1 MISFTQT
8 AIERLNDVIE
18 SHENVR
24 VAVMG
29 GGCSGMSYSLAIDA
43 EADEDDILITLD
55 SVNVYVDPHS
65 AAILEETVID
75 YVKTL
80 QTEGFVFNNQKA
92 NTTCGC
98 GMSFS

>member
-1 MISFTQT
+1 MISFTQA
-8 AIERLNDVIE
+8 AIERLNGAIE
-18 SHENVR
+18 PSESVR

-29 GGCSGMSYSLAIDA
+29 GGCSGMSYSLTI
-43 EADEDDILITLD
+43 ETETDEDDILITLG

-65 AAILEETVID
+65 AGILEETEID
-75 YVKTL
+75 YIKGL
-80 QTEGFVFNNQKA
+80 QMEGFVFNNSKA

>member
-8 AIERLNDVIE
+8 AINRLNSTIDSSE
-18 SHENVR
+18 SVR

-29 GGCSGMSYSLAIDA
+29 GGCSGMSYSLTIET
-43 EADEDDILITLD
+43 EADEDDVLITLENV
-55 SVNVYVDPHS
+55 SVYVDPHS
-65 AAILEETVID
+65 AGILGETVVD
-75 YVKTL
+75 YIKTL
-80 QTEGFVFNNQKA
+80 QTEGFVFNNPKA

>member
-1 MISFTQT
+1 MISFTQA
-8 AIERLNDVIE
+8 AIERLNNTIE
-18 SHENVR
+18 PAERVR

-29 GGCSGMSYSLAIDA
+29 GGCSGMSYSLTI
-43 EADEDDILITLD
+43 ETETDEDDILITLEK
-55 SVNVYVDPHS
+55 VNIYVDPHS
-65 AAILEETVID
+65 AGILKETVVD

-80 QTEGFVFNNQKA
+80 QNEGFAFNNPKA

>member
-1 MISFTQT
+1 MISFTQA
-8 AIERLNDVIE
+8 AIDRLNNTIE
-18 SHENVR
+18 PSENVR

-29 GGCSGMSYSLAIDA
+29 GGCSGMSYSLTIEA
-43 EADEDDILITLD
+43 ETDEDDVLIALD
-55 SVNVYVDPHS
+55 SVSVYIDPHS
-65 AAILEETVID
+65 AGILKETVVD

-80 QTEGFVFNNQKA
+80 QNEGFVFNNPQA